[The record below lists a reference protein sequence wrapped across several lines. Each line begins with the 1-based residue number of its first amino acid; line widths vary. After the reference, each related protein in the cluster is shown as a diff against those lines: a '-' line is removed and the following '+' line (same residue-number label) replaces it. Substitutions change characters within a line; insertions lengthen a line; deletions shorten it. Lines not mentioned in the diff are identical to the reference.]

1 MTNDFRLMPFART
14 VWYHNKPLILTTN
27 AEAYRRAH
35 PIADGYLHLEGAFPR
50 HYRLA
55 FRHLE
60 KSIGL
65 GALIEDASEGALMQ
79 GVHERYTPID
89 AGGGVVQN
97 ETGAVLMIY
106 RRGKWDLPKG
116 KRDEGEDI
124 ATCAVREV
132 EEETGL
138 QGVTIGEKVCDT
150 FHIYSQRG
158 QDLLKRTAWYH
169 MTAAGSQ
176 KLTPQAAENILEV
189 KWISPDAMGPVVFKS
204 YEAIRQVLECAG
216 VRWKA

>member
-1 MTNDFRLMPFART
+1 MAFART
-14 VWYHNKPLILTTN
+14 IWYHNKPLVLTSN
-27 AEAYRRAH
+27 AEAYCRAH
-35 PIADGYLHLEGAFPR
+35 PVAEGYLHLEGAFPR

-60 KSIGL
+60 KAIGL
-65 GALIEDASEGALMQ
+65 GAIIEDASEGALMH
-79 GVHERYTPID
+79 GVHERFAPID

-97 ETGAVLMIY
+97 ESGHVLMIY

-138 QGVTIGEKVCDT
+138 HGVELREKVCDT
-150 FHIYSQRG
+150 YHIYSQRG
-158 QDLLKRTAWYH
+158 QDLLKRTAWYL
-169 MTAAGSQ
+169 MSASGDQ

-189 KWISPDAMGPVVFKS
+189 KWITPEAMGPVLFKS

-216 VRWKA
+216 VRPRH